1 MRNRAKCRLCGD
13 IIESFYRADF
23 VSCKCDEISV
33 VGGLEVLECGAKNWE
48 NFIRIDDEGNEIVVK
63 VQDDKLLKEWAKSVN
78 EWAEKNIS
86 EPTNIDRRRSELI
99 NMLDEMAQKI
109 EDLPLDAALSPVSH
123 TDLVSLILIISAI
136 FRAS

>member
-13 IIESFYRADF
+13 IIESFYRADY
-23 VSCKCDEISV
+23 VTCKCDEISV

-63 VQDDKLLKEWAKSVN
+63 VQEDKVLKEWAASVN
-78 EWAEKNIS
+78 EWAQKKLI
-86 EPTNIDRRRSELI
+86 EPSTNRKAELI

-109 EDLPLDAALSPVSH
+109 EDLPLDAALAPVSH